1 MFSAR
6 TSWNLTPNPFSVAQ
20 REMLNAGKQIL
31 DLTASN
37 PTRVGLNYDQAAIM
51 AALTQAAGLDYD
63 PQPTGLLAARQA
75 VANYYR
81 EQHDVFSVD
90 PSKIV
95 LTSSTSEAYSHI
107 FHLLCNPEDEVLVP
121 QPSYPLFDFL
131 ADLSGVKL
139 VPYSLFY
146 DQQWQIDFASLYQA
160 INHRTRA
167 VLVVHPNNPTGSFAH
182 RNDRS
187 AFNLFCREY
196 NLALVV
202 DEVFLDYPHDGTA
215 RLTFASNHDVLTFT
229 LSGLSKVSG
238 LPQMKLA
245 WMITSGPEDQVAA
258 AVARLEIITDTF
270 LSPSAPVQLA
280 ASMFLEQRKNIQPVL
295 LNRMRVNLDELDRQL
310 IAHPACRRLDVEGGW
325 YAVLRVPRTQ
335 SDEELAI
342 QILRGCCVLVHPGHF
357 YDFPQDGFLV
367 MSLIT

>member
-1 MFSAR
+1 
-6 TSWNLTPNPFSVAQ
+6 
-20 REMLNAGKQIL
+20 
-31 DLTASN
+31 
-37 PTRVGLNYDQAAIM
+37 
-51 AALTQAAGLDYD
+51 
-63 PQPTGLLAARQA
+63 
-75 VANYYR
+75 
-81 EQHDVFSVD
+81 
-90 PSKIV
+90 
-95 LTSSTSEAYSHI
+95 
-107 FHLLCNPEDEVLVP
+107 
-121 QPSYPLFDFL
+121 
-131 ADLSGVKL
+131 
-139 VPYSLFY
+139 YSLFY

-215 RLTFASNHDVLTFT
+215 RLTFATNHDVLTFT

-367 MSLIT
+367 MSLITPSDAFREGLRRMLEVLD